1 MFKKAFALLQQM
13 GKALM
18 LPVSVLPVAGLLL
31 GIGSAKFSKPEAFGW
46 LPEWLATIMRQSGDA
61 IFANLPVI
69 FAIAVTI
76 AFTGN
81 DGASALAAIVGFAVF
96 VAALGAAAQT
106 FFGYIT
112 PQAILAKGLD
122 PNTVGLLSPQELA
135 AKGLP
140 ETVNVLKPVL
150 GINTLDTGVFGGLLV
165 GCLAAYLFNKY
176 FRIQLPQYLG
186 FFAGKRFVPIITG
199 LSAIGLGI
207 VMSVVWPPIG
217 HAIQTAANAAAKGTN
232 TAITAA
238 IYGVVERSLIPFG
251 LHHIWNVPFFF
262 EIGQFTDPVTNQVV
276 RGDINRFF
284 AGDKTAGIL
293 GGAYWF
299 KMFGLPG
306 AAIAMWRVAYP
317 KNRGRVSGLM
327 FSAAFTSFLTG
338 ITEPLEFS
346 FMFVAPQ
353 LYAIHALLAGFCQWL
368 FQTMGGKMG
377 FTFSQGG
384 IDFLLFNSLG
394 TKAWLVPAFGPLFF
408 ALYFVIFYFGI
419 KQLNLKTPG
428 REDDTADEAGIGLS
442 SDGNEMARELVR
454 AFGGRG
460 NIQTL
465 DACITRLR
473 ISVHDMKKVNKA
485 RLKALGASGVLE
497 VGNNAQAIFGPR
509 SENLKTDMME
519 YLKVAGAEADEA
531 YEPNASEIAAA
542 ASSDGSTVGTAVN
555 VAGNG
560 GNKADGAIDQAPEV
574 PINVEGVVMALG
586 GRRNIRQIDS
596 VALTR
601 LRIEVADS
609 NIVDEAALVDAG
621 VQGILRIPGG
631 KLHLIVGLG
640 ADQYATEIK
649 NLARA

>member
-1 MFKKAFALLQQM
+1 MFKKLFALLQQL

-46 LPEWLATIMRQSGDA
+46 LPEWLATIMRSSGDA

-69 FAIAVTI
+69 FAIAVAI

-96 VAALGAAAQT
+96 LAALGAAAQA
-106 FFGYIT
+106 FFGYLA
-112 PQAILAKGLD
+112 PQDIIARGLD
-122 PNTVGLLSPQELA
+122 PSAAARFSPEELA
-135 AKGLP
+135 ANGLP
-140 ETVNVLKPVL
+140 DPLNLLKPVM

-199 LSAIGLGI
+199 LSAILLGML
-207 VMSVVWPPIG
+207 MSVLWPPIG
-217 HAIQTAANAAAKGTN
+217 NAINTAANATASGAN
-232 TAITAA
+232 VAITAA
-238 IYGVVERSLIPFG
+238 IYGVVERLLLPFG

-262 EIGQFTDPVTNQVV
+262 EIGRFVDPSTNQVV
-276 RGDINRFF
+276 TGDIRRFF
-284 AGDKTAGIL
+284 AGDPTAGIL

-338 ITEPLEFS
+338 ITEPIEFS

-353 LYAIHALLAGFCQWL
+353 LYAIHALIAGFCQWL

-394 TKAWLVPAFGPLFF
+394 TKSWLVPAFGPLFF

-428 REDDTADEAGIGLS
+428 REDEVDDETGSSLSGDAAG
-442 SDGNEMARELVR
+442 MARELVR
-454 AFGGRG
+454 AFGGRS
-460 NIQTL
+460 NIATL

-473 ISVHDMKKVNKA
+473 ITVNDMKKVNKA

-497 VGNNAQAIFGPR
+497 VGNSAQAIFGPR
-509 SENLKTDMME
+509 SENLKTDMIE
-519 YLKVAGAEADEA
+519 YLKTAGPEADEA
-531 YEPNASEIAAA
+531 YVPTPEEAAA
-542 ASSDGSTVGTAVN
+542 TAES
-555 VAGNG
+555 AIISKIELDPDAPM
-560 GNKADGAIDQAPEV
+560 KARSMIA
-574 PINVEGVVMALG
+574 ALG
-586 GRRNIRQIDS
+586 GMGNIRRVED

-601 LRIEVADS
+601 LRVEVADS
-609 NIVDEAALVDAG
+609 TLVDDNALRDAG
-621 VQGILRIPGG
+621 VQGILRLPGG

-640 ADQYATEIK
+640 ADQYATEMH
-649 NLARA
+649 NQLARV